1 MSDQGPTDPTRPI
14 PQTGGQPPADD
25 PTSVI
30 RTETTEASGRTLP
43 PEPPRS
49 GGVSTGLAIGAALAV
64 GLLGLLI
71 GFVIFA
77 GDDDDDAEVDETAE
91 VDDTAAEAE
100 AAALAEVEAERDE
113 LAGQVEELTG
123 QTEDLQTQLDDVT
136 AERDELQAQ
145 LDEADEGDA
154 VDAVETTPAP
164 DVTGVSVEDARATA
178 SDNNWEIF
186 ERDAENPPADAEP
199 GTVVEQSPS
208 PDTPMVEGSVLVVQ
222 IVPEPDA

>member
-30 RTETTEASGRTLP
+30 RTETTEAPRRTLP
-43 PEPPRS
+43 AEPPRS

-77 GDDDDDAEVDETAE
+77 GDDDDEAE
-91 VDDTAAEAE
+91 VDDTAQVDDTADD

-113 LAGQVEELTG
+113 LAGQVEELTA
-123 QTEDLQTQLDDVT
+123 QTEELQTQLDEVT
-136 AERDELQAQ
+136 AERDELQTQ
-145 LDEADEGDA
+145 LDEADEGDEGN
-154 VDAVETTPAP
+154 DVETVPAP
-164 DVTGVSVEDARATA
+164 DVVGGSVDDASAAA
-178 SDNNWEIF
+178 SDNGWEIF
-186 ERDAENPPADAEP
+186 ERDAENPPDDAEP
-199 GTVVEQSPS
+199 GTVVEQSPT
-208 PDTPMVEGSVLVVQ
+208 PGTPMSDGSVLVVHV
-222 IVPEPDA
+222 VPEPEE

>member
-1 MSDQGPTDPTRPI
+1 MSDQGPTDPDPTRPI
-14 PQTGGQPPADD
+14 PQTGGQPPADES
-25 PTSVI
+25 TRVV
-30 RTETTEASGRTLP
+30 RTEHTEASGRTLP
-43 PEPPRS
+43 PEPSRD

-77 GDDDDDAEVDETAE
+77 GDDDDDVEVDETAE
-91 VDDTAAEAE
+91 VDDPAAEEEA

-113 LAGQVEELTG
+113 LAGQVEDLTG
-123 QTEDLQTQLDDVT
+123 QVEDLQTEVDEVT

-154 VDAVETTPAP
+154 VETTPAP
-164 DVTGVSVEDARATA
+164 DVTGGSIEDASATA
-178 SDNNWEIF
+178 SDNDWEIF

-199 GTVVEQSPS
+199 GTVVEQSPA
-208 PDTPMVEGSVLVVQ
+208 PDTPMVNGSVLVVHV
-222 IVPEPDA
+222 VPEPTE